1 MTEKLNMSQKLFSE
15 YSRGD
20 AVLIAPADELQQFF
34 EYYGDGGNAT
44 GLSVEE
50 IANQIGNIAW
60 IPNKEEL
67 KSWDG
72 KLPVVLP
79 TGQVVTLPFAALGEV
94 PGAGA
99 GASSS
104 SGIVEEPP
112 DSDED
117 VEVVRDK
124 LSEYGMVQNFAAE
137 TIQGTYRYNCSL
149 ISLRCHHCGTL
160 TPF

>member
-1 MTEKLNMSQKLFSE
+1 M
-15 YSRGD
+15 
-20 AVLIAPADELQQFF
+20 
-34 EYYGDGGNAT
+34 
-44 GLSVEE
+44 
-50 IANQIGNIAW
+50 
-60 IPNKEEL
+60 
-67 KSWDG
+67 
-72 KLPVVLP
+72 
-79 TGQVVTLPFAALGEV
+79 TLPFAALGEV

-112 DSDED
+112 DSDDD